1 VALPSNDHGRLVP
14 PTREM
19 PLTRLL
25 AEQHVPLKQYF
36 LRRTAHAWDAQDLVQ
51 EVWLR
56 LLAADRDGADDI
68 RNPEAYLYTVAANL
82 LKKHAVRQRSAPI
95 GSDALEQVIERLAT
109 PCDAAAGVDR
119 LLRRKRLAELVGR
132 LSPKCRAV
140 LVLHYRDE
148 LSYAEIADQLGI
160 SSHMVKKYV
169 VKALAACRQGMQRY
183 G

>member
-1 VALPSNDHGRLVP
+1 MTRPVP
-14 PTREM
+14 PISEM
-19 PLTRLL
+19 PLTRLV
-25 AEQHVPLKQYF
+25 AEQHAPLKQYF

-56 LLAADRDGADDI
+56 LLATERDGSGEI
-68 RNPEAYLYTVAANL
+68 RNPEAYLYTIAANL
-82 LKKHAVRQRSAPI
+82 LKKRALMQRSAPI
-95 GSDALEQVIERLAT
+95 GSDGLEDIIERLAT

-119 LLRRKRLAELVGR
+119 TVRRERLGELVGR

-148 LSYAEIADQLGI
+148 LSYAQIAEQLAI
-160 SSHMVKKYV
+160 SSHMVKKYI
-169 VKALAACRQGMQRY
+169 VKALATCRQGMQRY